1 MPAFLISKFFY
12 QFFDS
17 KAVLGFVDATSD
29 YPECGLTQEQIDLFV
44 LQILHGLMQGIF
56 DAS

>member
-17 KAVLGFVDATSD
+17 KAVLGFVDATVSD
-29 YPECGLTQEQIDLFV
+29 FFE
-44 LQILHGLMQGIF
+44 
-56 DAS
+56 